1 MPWIAWSSKL
11 KPQLTKYFLHNI
23 LKLFPLFSASFLM
36 MPNAEQIAQQVILDC
51 QVWLPV
57 KLQCMQAGSLVR
69 GLEWQLRV
77 AG

>member
-1 MPWIAWSSKL
+1 
-11 KPQLTKYFLHNI
+11 
-23 LKLFPLFSASFLM
+23 M

-51 QVWLPV
+51 QVWIPV
-57 KLQCMQAGSLVR
+57 KLQYMQAGSLQR